1 MSDGGKGSAPRKTQ
15 DQEAYS
21 KGWDAIFGNDKRNN
35 SDEVFTIV
43 DKTPPNVQNEQHN
56 EKQRCGQTD

>member
-1 MSDGGKGSAPRKTQ
+1 MGDGGKGSAPRKQQ

-21 KGWDAIFGNDKRNN
+21 KGWDAIFGKDKRKQ

-43 DKTPPNVQNEQHN
+43 DKTPPNVQNEEQN
-56 EKQRCGQTD
+56 EQR